1 MPPKL
6 IAFDNFEYFFEIPNQ
21 KMLTREI
28 SLIEYFFLFQSLE
41 SELVCS
47 TAYLELFIR
56 RITDPRLL
64 AVFLQFLFTESH
76 DGKVIIDILVTR
88 LALQSQVRENQKSI
102 LTLQNIMF
110 SILSAFYCH
119 TILV

>member
-1 MPPKL
+1 MQLYNGFSKWRIQNIKISKL
-6 IAFDNFEYFFEIPNQ
+6 SSLRTHELTKQIMIIATHIITNFLCF
-21 KMLTREI
+21 
-28 SLIEYFFLFQSLE
+28 SFQSLE

-56 RITDPRLL
+56 KITEPRLL

-88 LALQSQVRENQKSI
+88 LALQSQVRIIKK
-102 LTLQNIMF
+102 
-110 SILSAFYCH
+110 
-119 TILV
+119 

>member
-1 MPPKL
+1 MPQKL
-6 IAFDNFEYFFEIPNQ
+6 IAFDNFEYFFETPNQ
-21 KMLTREI
+21 IMLTCEI
-28 SLIEYFFLFQSLE
+28 SLMECFFLFQSLE

-88 LALQSQVRENQKSI
+88 LALQSQVRKSK
-102 LTLQNIMF
+102 M
-110 SILSAFYCH
+110 
-119 TILV
+119 